1 MLHYAVKLFYG
12 VIFKVMLKIILLT
25 HSREMARENN
35 TGQLVK
41 QVLGARARVVEWHR
55 KQPDAE
61 LLAAIEA
68 GLVGLV
74 FPSNEENISA
84 KVSEISKRILYLV
97 LIDATWQEARKM
109 YNQSPYLRAL
119 PKVSLIGTPKSI
131 YPLRRNQIEGG
142 LCTAECVIHLLTESK
157 NVIEAQ
163 QLSQLLMTFIGI
175 EATVLTGNKR

>member
-1 MLHYAVKLFYG
+1 
-12 VIFKVMLKIILLT
+12 MLKIILLT
-25 HSREMARENN
+25 HSREMDRANN

-41 QVLGARARVVEWHR
+41 HVLGDSARVVEWHR

-61 LLAAIEA
+61 LLTAIEA

-74 FPSNEENISA
+74 FPKDDENISEN
-84 KVSEISKRILYLV
+84 VCEIPKSLLYLV

-109 YNQSPYLRAL
+109 YNQSPYLKAL
-119 PKVSLIGTPKSI
+119 PKVSLVDAPKSI

-142 LCTAECVIHLLTESK
+142 LCTAECVIHLLTESE

-163 QLSQLLMTFIGI
+163 QLSQLLMTFIGS
-175 EATVLTGNKR
+175 EANVFTGNKR

>member
-1 MLHYAVKLFYG
+1 
-12 VIFKVMLKIILLT
+12 MLKIILLT
-25 HSREMARENN
+25 HSREMDRANN

-41 QVLGARARVVEWHR
+41 HVLGDSARVVEWHR

-68 GLVGLV
+68 GKVGLV
-74 FPSNEENISA
+74 FPSDDTTQEAGLSLASPE
-84 KVSEISKRILYLV
+84 YLV
-97 LIDATWQEARKM
+97 IIDATWQEARKM
-109 YNQSPYLRAL
+109 YNQSPYLKAL
-119 PKVSLIGTPKSI
+119 PKVSLVSAPKSI

-142 LCTAECVIHLLTESK
+142 LCTAECVIHLLTESE

-175 EATVLTGNKR
+175 EASVLTGNKR

>member
-1 MLHYAVKLFYG
+1 
-12 VIFKVMLKIILLT
+12 MLKIILLT
-25 HSREMARENN
+25 HSREMDRANN

-41 QVLGARARVVEWHR
+41 QVLGDNARVVEWHR

-61 LLAAIEA
+61 LLTAIES
-68 GLVGLV
+68 GVVGLV
-74 FPSNEENISA
+74 FPSNEENISE

-109 YNQSPYLRAL
+109 YNQSPYLKAL
-119 PKVSLIGTPKSI
+119 PKVSLIGTSKSI

-142 LCTAECVIHLLTESK
+142 LCTAECVIHLLTESE

-163 QLSQLLMTFIGI
+163 QLSQLLMTFIGS
-175 EATVLTGNKR
+175 EANVLTGNKR